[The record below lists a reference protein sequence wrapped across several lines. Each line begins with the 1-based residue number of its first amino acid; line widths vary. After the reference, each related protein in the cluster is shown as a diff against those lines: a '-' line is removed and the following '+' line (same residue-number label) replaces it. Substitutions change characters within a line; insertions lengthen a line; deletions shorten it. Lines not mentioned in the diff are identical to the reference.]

1 MVLRAGGFGQTA
13 VGSRG
18 EAAGP
23 NCGHLPASDRAR
35 AACVQTWTQAA
46 LAIASVAPPG
56 EGGYAT
62 RLFDQ
67 IEVASVRSR
76 QPLSARRTLATGR
89 MAALLLAAASL
100 SGCETVN
107 SVKNTFL
114 GGSSAGGGSGPQRL
128 GGFIGGAVA
137 DEPRAALAAREV
149 LAVGGNAA
157 DAAVALGFTL
167 AVTLPSRAGLGG
179 GGGCL
184 VYNPRQDGPGGGN
197 PEAVV
202 FAPLAPTEPNGPA
215 DRPAALPMTARGL
228 FALHAKYGSRP
239 FESLVA
245 PAEQL
250 ARFGV
255 PVSRALLQDLA
266 VVAGPLAQDPNARA
280 VFAPGG
286 QPLREGGTLTQPDL
300 GATLATLR
308 TAGVGDLYQG
318 SLARKLEDG
327 SRLAGGGMTVDDLRK
342 ALPRI
347 GAPLTVRAGRDYASF
362 VPGDGGEQ
370 AAAALRA
377 LQENPRDLGG
387 AQAAA
392 ERGGARP
399 ASTGFAV
406 LDRNGNSVVCTL
418 TMNNLFGTGR
428 IAPGTGILLA
438 ASPRAVP
445 APYLAAA
452 LAWNSNVHAFR
463 AAVTGT
469 GQDGAALAAAV
480 ALNNTLRTN
489 SAMPATVPEPG
500 RANVIACARYLP
512 GNESLCSAVVDPR
525 GAGLASGSN

>member
-1 MVLRAGGFGQTA
+1 M
-13 VGSRG
+13 
-18 EAAGP
+18 
-23 NCGHLPASDRAR
+23 
-35 AACVQTWTQAA
+35 
-46 LAIASVAPPG
+46 
-56 EGGYAT
+56 
-62 RLFDQ
+62 
-67 IEVASVRSR
+67 RSR
-76 QPLSARRTLATGR
+76 QPLTARRPLAFGR
-89 MAALLLAAASL
+89 MAALLLAAAPL
-100 SGCETVN
+100 AGCETVN
-107 SVKNTFL
+107 AVRNTFL
-114 GGSSAGGGSGPQRL
+114 GGSGAGSGSGPQRL
-128 GGFIGGAVA
+128 EGFIGGAVA

-149 LAVGGNAA
+149 LALGGNAA

-184 VYNPRQDGPGGGN
+184 AYNPSRDGPGGGN
-197 PEAVV
+197 PDAVV
-202 FAPLAPTEPNGPA
+202 FAPAAPTAPNGPA
-215 DRPAALPMTARGL
+215 DRPAALPMMARGL

-266 VVAGPLAQDPNARA
+266 VVAGPLMQDPNARA

-286 QPLREGGTLTQPDL
+286 QPLQEGGTLTQPDL
-300 GATLATLR
+300 GATLAALR

-327 SRLAGGGMTVDDLRK
+327 SRLAGGGMTVEDLRK
-342 ALPRI
+342 ALPRV
-347 GAPLTVRAGRDYASF
+347 GAPLTVRAGRDNASF
-362 VPGDGGEQ
+362 LPGDGGQQ
-370 AAAALRA
+370 AAAAFSV
-377 LQENPRDLGG
+377 LQENSGNAGG

-392 ERGGARP
+392 VRGGTLP
-399 ASTGFAV
+399 ASTGFIV
-406 LDRNGNSVVCTL
+406 LDRNGGSVVCTL

-445 APYLAAA
+445 VPYLAAA
-452 LAWNSNVHAFR
+452 LAWNSNIRAFR

-469 GQDGAALAAAV
+469 GQEGAALAAAV
-480 ALNNTLRTN
+480 ALNNTLRAN

-512 GNESLCSAVVDPR
+512 GNESLCSAAADPR
-525 GAGLASGSN
+525 GAGLAAGSN

>member
-1 MVLRAGGFGQTA
+1 
-13 VGSRG
+13 
-18 EAAGP
+18 
-23 NCGHLPASDRAR
+23 
-35 AACVQTWTQAA
+35 
-46 LAIASVAPPG
+46 
-56 EGGYAT
+56 
-62 RLFDQ
+62 
-67 IEVASVRSR
+67 VRSR
-76 QPLSARRTLATGR
+76 QPLSARRNARPGR
-89 MAALLLAAASL
+89 AAVLLLAAFLGACGTL
-100 SGCETVN
+100 N
-107 SVKNTFL
+107 SVKDTLL
-114 GGSSAGGGSGPQRL
+114 GGSSAGGGPVRL
-128 GGFIGGAVA
+128 DGFIGAAVA

-149 LAVGGNAA
+149 LALGGNAA

-184 VYNPRQDGPGGGN
+184 AYNPSRDGPGGGS
-197 PEAVV
+197 PEAVAFV
-202 FAPLAPTEPNGPA
+202 PPAPATPNGPA
-215 DRPAALPMTARGL
+215 DRPAAMPMLARGL

-286 QPLREGGTLTQPDL
+286 QPLREGGTLAQPDL
-300 GATLATLR
+300 GATLATIR

-318 SLARKLEDG
+318 ALARKLEDG
-327 SRLAGGGMTVDDLRK
+327 SRLAGGGMTVGDLRA

-347 GAPLTVRAGRDYASF
+347 GAPLVVRAGRDSAAF
-362 VPGDGGEQ
+362 LPGDGGQQ
-370 AAAALRA
+370 AAAAFAVLR
-377 LQENPRDLGG
+377 ENPGNVQG

-392 ERGGARP
+392 AARGGSLP

-406 LDRNGNSVVCTL
+406 LDRNGNSVVCAL

-438 ASPRAVP
+438 ASPRTGP
-445 APYLAAA
+445 APLLAAA
-452 LAWNSNVHAFR
+452 LAWNASVRGFR
-463 AAVTGT
+463 AAVTGS
-469 GQDGAALAAAV
+469 GQEGAALAAAL
-480 ALNNTLRTN
+480 ALSNTLRSGT
-489 SAMPATVPEPG
+489 AMPAAVPEPG

-512 GNESLCSAVVDPR
+512 GNEGACSAAADPR
-525 GAGLASGSN
+525 GAGLAAGSN

>member
-1 MVLRAGGFGQTA
+1 M
-13 VGSRG
+13 
-18 EAAGP
+18 
-23 NCGHLPASDRAR
+23 
-35 AACVQTWTQAA
+35 QAA
-46 LAIASVAPPG
+46 PAIASVAPPG
-56 EGGYAT
+56 EGGYST
-62 RLFDQ
+62 RLFDE
-67 IEVASVRSR
+67 IEVESVRSR
-76 QPLSARRTLATGR
+76 QPLSARRTLAAGR

-114 GGSSAGGGSGPQRL
+114 GGSNAGSGSGPQRL
-128 GGFIGGAVA
+128 QGFIGGAVA

-184 VYNPRQDGPGGGN
+184 VYNPSRDGPGGGT

-215 DRPAALPMTARGL
+215 DRPAALPMMARGL

-239 FESLVA
+239 FEGLVA

-280 VFAPGG
+280 VFTPGG
-286 QPLREGGTLTQPDL
+286 QPLREGSTLTQPDL

-318 SLARKLEDG
+318 GLARKLEDG
-327 SRLAGGGMTVDDLRK
+327 SRLAGGGMTVNDLRK

-362 VPGDGGEQ
+362 VPGDSGEQ

-377 LQENPRDLGG
+377 LQENPRDVGG

-406 LDRNGNSVVCTL
+406 LDRNGNAVVCTL

-445 APYLAAA
+445 APDLAAA

-480 ALNNTLRTN
+480 ALNNTLRAN

-512 GNESLCSAVVDPR
+512 GNESLCSAAVDPR
-525 GAGLASGSN
+525 GAGLAAGSN

>member
-1 MVLRAGGFGQTA
+1 LSDQT
-13 VGSRG
+13 
-18 EAAGP
+18 
-23 NCGHLPASDRAR
+23 
-35 AACVQTWTQAA
+35 
-46 LAIASVAPPG
+46 
-56 EGGYAT
+56 
-62 RLFDQ
+62 
-67 IEVASVRSR
+67 EVASVRSR
-76 QPLSARRTLATGR
+76 QPLSARRTAGSGR
-89 MAALLLAAASL
+89 AAVLLLAASL
-100 SGCETVN
+100 SACGTLN
-107 SVKNTFL
+107 SVKDTLL
-114 GGSSAGGGSGPQRL
+114 GGSSAGGGPVRL
-128 GGFIGGAVA
+128 DGFIGAAVA

-149 LAVGGNAA
+149 LALGGNAA

-184 VYNPRQDGPGGGN
+184 AYNPSRDGPGGGS
-197 PEAVV
+197 PEAVAFV
-202 FAPLAPTEPNGPA
+202 SPAPATPNGPA
-215 DRPAALPMTARGL
+215 DRPAAVPMLARGL

-286 QPLREGGTLTQPDL
+286 QPLREGGTLAQPDL

-318 SLARKLEDG
+318 ALARKLEDG
-327 SRLAGGGMTVDDLRK
+327 SRLAGGGMTVGDLRA

-347 GAPLTVRAGRDYASF
+347 GAPLVVRAGRDSAAF
-362 VPGDGGEQ
+362 LPGDGGQQ
-370 AAAALRA
+370 AAAAFA
-377 LQENPRDLGG
+377 VLQENPGNVQG

-392 ERGGARP
+392 PRGGSLP

-406 LDRNGNSVVCTL
+406 LDRNGNSVVCAL

-438 ASPRAVP
+438 ASPRAGP
-445 APYLAAA
+445 APLLAAA
-452 LAWNSNVHAFR
+452 LAWNASVRGFR
-463 AAVTGT
+463 AAVTGS
-469 GQDGAALAAAV
+469 GQEGAALAAAL
-480 ALNNTLRTN
+480 ALSNTLRAGT
-489 SAMPATVPEPG
+489 AMPAAVPEPG

-512 GNESLCSAVVDPR
+512 GNEGACSAAADPR
-525 GAGLASGSN
+525 GAGLAAGSN